1 MKIEDVKK
9 NLNKM
14 VVYKGK
20 SDIYKL
26 TACILRGGEKGVFYQ
41 AELQD
46 TKSKNSVLICNLGD
60 IEEILERK

>member
-1 MKIEDVKK
+1 MKIEDVKR

-20 SDIYKL
+20 SGVYRFSGCMLRKDINEYY
-26 TACILRGGEKGVFYQ
+26 YQ

-46 TKSKNSVLICNLGD
+46 TKSGNSISFCKLED
-60 IEEILERK
+60 ITEE